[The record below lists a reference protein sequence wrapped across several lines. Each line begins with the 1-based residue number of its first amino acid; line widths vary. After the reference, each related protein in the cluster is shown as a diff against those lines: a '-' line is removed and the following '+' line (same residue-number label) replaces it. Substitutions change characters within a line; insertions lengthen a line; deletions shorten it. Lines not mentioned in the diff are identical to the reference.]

1 MSADSGV
8 ESGTLLPVAAYKR
21 ILQQVLDRR
30 PSGMRQRLAEALGKN
45 RSFISQISNPVYLTP
60 IPVQH
65 VERIFEICH
74 FSKEE
79 KKLFLAAYR
88 RAHPRRLQENGQGE
102 PNPVRR
108 VTVTLPDLGDAQKN
122 RKLDALMAD
131 FAALAGKLLRDG

>member
-1 MSADSGV
+1 MSADSGI
-8 ESGTLLPVAAYKR
+8 ESAAMPVAAYKR

-30 PSGMRQRLAEALGKN
+30 PSGMRQRLAGALGKN
-45 RSFISQISNPVYLTP
+45 RSFISQISNPGYATP

-88 RAHPRRLQENGQGE
+88 RAHPRRLQGNGQGE
-102 PNPVRR
+102 GNPARR

-122 RKLDALMAD
+122 RKLDALIAD
-131 FAALAGKLLRDG
+131 FATLAGKLLRDD

>member
-8 ESGTLLPVAAYKR
+8 ESATLPVAAYKR

-45 RSFISQISNPVYLTP
+45 RSFISQISNPVYPTP

-79 KKLFLAAYR
+79 KKQFLTAYR
-88 RAHPRRLQENGQGE
+88 HAHPRRLQGNGKGE
-102 PNPVRR
+102 PNPARR

-122 RKLDALMAD
+122 HKLDALIAD